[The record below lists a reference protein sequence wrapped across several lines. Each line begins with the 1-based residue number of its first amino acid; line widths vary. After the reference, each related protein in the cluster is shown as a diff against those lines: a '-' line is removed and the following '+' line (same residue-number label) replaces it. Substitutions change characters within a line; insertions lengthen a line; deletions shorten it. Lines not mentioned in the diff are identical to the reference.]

1 MATRSTGSGKSTSRN
16 TKKGAT
22 KTNTK
27 RGNTKSKKKD
37 IANLV
42 TVDDSIRDEAV
53 LLCILG
59 VSILIYLALFGI
71 LGSFG
76 KVLQGFFF
84 GVFGIVSYIV
94 PVVIF
99 FSAAFYISNRGKSVA
114 YIKVIFAFVLLL
126 ILMSLS

>member
-1 MATRSTGSGKSTSRN
+1 MATRSTSSGKSTSRN

-59 VSILIYLALFGI
+59 VSILIYLALFAMNH
-71 LGSFG
+71 L
-76 KVLQGFFF
+76 V
-84 GVFGIVSYIV
+84 VFL
-94 PVVIF
+94 IF
-99 FSAAFYISNRGKSVA
+99 FQ
-114 YIKVIFAFVLLL
+114 LHQ
-126 ILMSLS
+126 ILDFLFLFQFE

>member
-84 GVFGIVSYIV
+84 
-94 PVVIF
+94 F
-99 FSAAFYISNRGKSVA
+99 FF
-114 YIKVIFAFVLLL
+114 
-126 ILMSLS
+126 